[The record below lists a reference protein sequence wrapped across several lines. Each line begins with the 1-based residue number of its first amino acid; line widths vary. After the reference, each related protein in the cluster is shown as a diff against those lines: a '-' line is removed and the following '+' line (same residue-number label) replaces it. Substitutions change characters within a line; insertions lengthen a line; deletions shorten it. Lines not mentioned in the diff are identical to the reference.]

1 MSIFLLL
8 LIIAVLMV
16 VVRSGAIALELT
28 GVPKTIARF
37 QALSALTGT
46 GFTTREAE
54 TVVQHPLRRRIIS
67 VLMIVGNIGVVTIVS
82 TFVIALQGG
91 GPIRPSINLI
101 ILGIGVY
108 VFYRLA
114 THRRFLSIISIWIR
128 RKLKEALP
136 LETDVLVDEVMHQGL
151 GFGIS
156 RLTISGNSGIAGK
169 TVEESGIR
177 EQEAIILSIERD
189 GAFIPV
195 PKAARQIEEGDRLL
209 CYGRTESLR
218 RLVETA

>member
-8 LIIAVLMV
+8 LIIAVLMI
-16 VVRSGAIALELT
+16 VVRSRAIALELT

-37 QALSALTGT
+37 QALSALTGR
-46 GFTTREAE
+46 GFTTREPEA
-54 TVVQHPLRRRIIS
+54 VVQHPLRRRIIF
-67 VLMIVGNIGVVTIVS
+67 VLMLVANIGVVIIVS
-82 TFVIALQGG
+82 TFVITLQGEG
-91 GPIRPSINLI
+91 SIRPSINLI

-108 VFYRLA
+108 VFYGLA
-114 THRRFLSIISIWIR
+114 THRRFLSSISVRIR
-128 RKLKEALP
+128 RKLKETFP
-136 LETDVLVDEVMHQGL
+136 LETGVPVDEVMHQGL

-156 RLTISGNSGIAGK
+156 RLTISENSMIARK

-189 GAFIPV
+189 GTFIPV
-195 PKAARQIEEGDRLL
+195 PKAVRQIEEGDRLL
-209 CYGRTESLR
+209 CYGRTESLW

>member
-195 PKAARQIEEGDRLL
+195 PKASRQIEEGDRLL

>member
-8 LIIAVLMV
+8 LIIAALMIV
-16 VVRSGAIALELT
+16 IRSGAIALELT

-114 THRRFLSIISIWIR
+114 THRRFLSIISIRIR